1 MNENNENQEISL
13 KTLTQQMLSSRMPM
27 QDDMDAALFELGI
40 KPTCGATL
48 VYSMIQ
54 KACKGDTSA
63 AKFIKELNGEG
74 GDELEVI
81 TGVMTAYSEGM
92 LRRMAGQLPVEEA
105 DIITSKPST
114 VKRRS
119 SRQASKRPCGF
130 DVKEE
135 ERL

>member
-1 MNENNENQEISL
+1 MDDNKTLSL
-13 KTLTQQMLSSRMPM
+13 QGLTQQMLSSRMPM

-63 AKFIKELNGEG
+63 AKFVKELNGEG

-81 TGVMTAYSEGM
+81 TGVMTAYSERM
-92 LRRMAGQLPVEEA
+92 LRRMAGQLPIELPAEPPQEKK
-105 DIITSKPST
+105 TT
-114 VKRRS
+114 KR
-119 SRQASKRPCGF
+119 KRAAKN
-130 DVKEE
+130 DE
-135 ERL
+135 

>member
-1 MNENNENQEISL
+1 MNEENKELSL

-27 QDDMDAALFELGI
+27 QEDMDAALFELGI

-63 AKFIKELNGEG
+63 AKFVKELNGEG
-74 GDELEVI
+74 GDELEAI

-92 LRRMAGQLPVEEA
+92 LHRMAGQLPVEEEQ
-105 DIITSKPST
+105 DKLTPKP
-114 VKRRS
+114 KRRKKS
-119 SRQASKRPCGF
+119 PA
-130 DVKEE
+130 E
-135 ERL
+135 

>member
-1 MNENNENQEISL
+1 MDESKTLSL
-13 KTLTQQMLSSRMPM
+13 QTLTQQILSSRMPM
-27 QDDMDAALFELGI
+27 QDDMDAAIFELGI

-74 GDELEVI
+74 GDELEAI

-105 DIITSKPST
+105 DKITSKPST

>member
-1 MNENNENQEISL
+1 MDDNKTLSL
-13 KTLTQQMLSSRMPM
+13 QGLTQQMLASRMPLAEETE
-27 QDDMDAALFELGI
+27 AALVELGI

-63 AKFIKELNGEG
+63 AKFVKELNGEG

-92 LRRMAGQLPVEEA
+92 LRRMAGQLPVEEEQ
-105 DIITSKPST
+105 DKLTPKP
-114 VKRRS
+114 KRRKKS
-119 SRQASKRPCGF
+119 PA
-130 DVKEE
+130 E
-135 ERL
+135 

>member
-1 MNENNENQEISL
+1 MNENNENQEITL

-40 KPTCGATL
+40 KPTCGSTL
-48 VYSMIQ
+48 VYSMIL

-92 LRRMAGQLPVEEA
+92 LRRMAGQLPIEPE
-105 DIITSKPST
+105 P
-114 VKRRS
+114 
-119 SRQASKRPCGF
+119 
-130 DVKEE
+130 VKEE
-135 ERL
+135 KPKRKARAKKDAE

>member
-1 MNENNENQEISL
+1 MNEENKELSL

-27 QDDMDAALFELGI
+27 QEDMDAALFELGI

-63 AKFIKELNGEG
+63 AKFVKELNGEG
-74 GDELEVI
+74 GDELEAI

-92 LRRMAGQLPVEEA
+92 LRRMAGQLPVEKEEK
-105 DIITSKPST
+105 ITSKPST

>member
-1 MNENNENQEISL
+1 MNEENKEISL

-63 AKFIKELNGEG
+63 AKFVKELNGEG

-105 DIITSKPST
+105 DKITSKPST

>member
-1 MNENNENQEISL
+1 MNEENKEISL

-48 VYSMIQ
+48 VYSMIL

-63 AKFIKELNGEG
+63 AKFVKELNGEG

-92 LRRMAGQLPVEEA
+92 LRRMAGQLPIEA
-105 DIITSKPST
+105 AAEPPQEKKTT
-114 VKRRS
+114 KRRKV
-119 SRQASKRPCGF
+119 AKDDESK
-130 DVKEE
+130 
-135 ERL
+135 

>member
-1 MNENNENQEISL
+1 MNEENKELSL

-27 QDDMDAALFELGI
+27 QEDMDAALFELGI

-63 AKFIKELNGEG
+63 AKFVKELNGEG

-105 DIITSKPST
+105 DKITSKPST

>member
-1 MNENNENQEISL
+1 MNENNENKEISL
-13 KTLTQQMLSSRMPM
+13 KTLNQQMLSSRMPM

-63 AKFIKELNGEG
+63 AKFVKELNGEG
-74 GDELEVI
+74 GDELEAI

-92 LRRMAGQLPVEEA
+92 LRSMAGQLPVEEPEK
-105 DIITSKPST
+105 ITSKPST

>member
-1 MNENNENQEISL
+1 MNENNENKEISL

-27 QDDMDAALFELGI
+27 QEDMDAALFELGI

-54 KACKGDTSA
+54 KACKGDTTA

-74 GDELEVI
+74 SEANDML

-92 LRRMAGQLPVEEA
+92 LRRMAGQLPIELEPA
-105 DIITSKPST
+105 
-114 VKRRS
+114 
-119 SRQASKRPCGF
+119 
-130 DVKEE
+130 KEE
-135 ERL
+135 KPKRKARAKKDAE

>member
-1 MNENNENQEISL
+1 MNEENKEISL

-63 AKFIKELNGEG
+63 AKFVKELNGEG
-74 GDELEVI
+74 GDELETI

>member
-1 MNENNENQEISL
+1 MNEENKEISL
-13 KTLTQQMLSSRMPM
+13 KSLTQQILSSRMPM
-27 QDDMDAALFELGI
+27 QEDMDAALFELGI

-92 LRRMAGQLPVEEA
+92 LRRMAGQLPIEFPAEPPQEKK
-105 DIITSKPST
+105 TT
-114 VKRRS
+114 KR
-119 SRQASKRPCGF
+119 KRAAKN
-130 DVKEE
+130 DE
-135 ERL
+135 

>member
-1 MNENNENQEISL
+1 MDDNKTLSL
-13 KTLTQQMLSSRMPM
+13 QGLTQQMLSSRMPM
-27 QDDMDAALFELGI
+27 QEDIDAALFELGI

-63 AKFIKELNGEG
+63 AKFVKELNGEG
-74 GDELEVI
+74 GDELEAI

-105 DIITSKPST
+105 EKLTSKP
-114 VKRRS
+114 KRRKKS
-119 SRQASKRPCGF
+119 PA
-130 DVKEE
+130 E
-135 ERL
+135 

>member
-63 AKFIKELNGEG
+63 AKFVKELNGEG
-74 GDELEVI
+74 GDELEAI

-105 DIITSKPST
+105 DKITSKPST

>member
-1 MNENNENQEISL
+1 MDESKTLSL
-13 KTLTQQMLSSRMPM
+13 QTLTQQMLSSRMPM

-63 AKFIKELNGEG
+63 AKFVKELNGEG

-105 DIITSKPST
+105 DKITSKPST